1 MIAGRH
7 ERTRANVVAAAAVTG
22 SLVAA
27 AACFNGCSTWKAPEM
42 AKPLAEPLSYRA
54 PYAAARPTMTGL
66 LESGA
71 WAAAPWTEDF
81 ADIEGA
87 RKPVPAYRTRAK
99 MLWDEQFLY
108 IGAELTEPHVW
119 STLGKHDEIVFHD
132 TDFEAF
138 IDPNGDGREYY
149 EIEINARGTVFDL
162 FLHRSYREGAPA
174 IHEWDAA
181 GMAKGCF
188 VQGTAD
194 DSRDVDRTWT
204 VELAIPWSAFVPP
217 RDARID
223 ALPAD
228 QRDFGDRARNGA
240 SPAAGDTWRI
250 NFSRVQWRHNHE
262 TLDAANM
269 RTGAPHAG
277 DGTPYV
283 KRPLPEDNWVWSPQW
298 AIDMHLPQF
307 WGKVTFVR

>member
-1 MIAGRH
+1 MSARL
-7 ERTRANVVAAAAVTG
+7 RANVVAAAAVTG

-27 AACFNGCSTWKAPEM
+27 AACSTWKAPGV
-42 AKPLAEPLSYRA
+42 AAPLAEPLSYRA
-54 PYAAARPTMTGL
+54 RFTPVRPAFGGS
-66 LESGA
+66 LEQGA
-71 WAAAPWTEDF
+71 WAMAPWTEDF
-81 ADIEGA
+81 VDIEGP
-87 RKPVPAYRTRAK
+87 RKPAPAYRTRAK
-99 MLWDEQFLY
+99 LLWDDGWLY
-108 IGAELTEPHVW
+108 VGAELAEPHVW
-119 STLGKHDEIVFHD
+119 STLAKHDEIVFHD
-132 TDFEAF
+132 NDFEAF

-240 SPAAGDTWRI
+240 APAAGDTWRI

-277 DGTPYV
+277 DGTTYV

>member
-1 MIAGRH
+1 MIARRH

-27 AACFNGCSTWKAPEM
+27 AACSTWKAPGV
-42 AKPLAEPLSYRA
+42 AAPLAEPLSYRA
-54 PYAAARPTMTGL
+54 RFTPVRPAFGGS
-66 LESGA
+66 LEQGA
-71 WAAAPWTEDF
+71 WAMAPWTEDF
-81 ADIEGA
+81 VDIEGP
-87 RKPVPAYRTRAK
+87 RKPAPAYRTRAK
-99 MLWDEQFLY
+99 LLWDDGWLY
-108 IGAELTEPHVW
+108 VGAELAEPHVW
-119 STLGKHDEIVFHD
+119 STLAKHDEIVFHD
-132 TDFEAF
+132 NDFEAF

-217 RDARID
+217 HDARID

-228 QRDFGDRARNGA
+228 QRDFGDRARKGA
-240 SPAAGDTWRI
+240 APAAGDTWRI

-277 DGTPYV
+277 DGTTYV

-307 WGKVTFVR
+307 WGRVTFVR

>member
-1 MIAGRH
+1 
-7 ERTRANVVAAAAVTG
+7 
-22 SLVAA
+22 
-27 AACFNGCSTWKAPEM
+27 
-42 AKPLAEPLSYRA
+42 
-54 PYAAARPTMTGL
+54 
-66 LESGA
+66 
-71 WAAAPWTEDF
+71 
-81 ADIEGA
+81 
-87 RKPVPAYRTRAK
+87 
-99 MLWDEQFLY
+99 
-108 IGAELTEPHVW
+108 
-119 STLGKHDEIVFHD
+119 
-132 TDFEAF
+132 
-138 IDPNGDGREYY
+138 
-149 EIEINARGTVFDL
+149 VFDL

-223 ALPAD
+223 ALPAG

-240 SPAAGDTWRI
+240 APAAGDTWRI

>member
-1 MIAGRH
+1 
-7 ERTRANVVAAAAVTG
+7 
-22 SLVAA
+22 
-27 AACFNGCSTWKAPEM
+27 M

-54 PYAAARPTMTGL
+54 PYAVARPAMTGL

-99 MLWDEQFLY
+99 MLWDEKFLY

-119 STLGKHDEIVFHD
+119 STLKKHDEIVFHD
-132 TDFEAF
+132 NDFEVF

-149 EIEINARGTVFDL
+149 EIEINAQGTVFDL

-240 SPAAGDTWRI
+240 APAAGDTWRI

-277 DGTPYV
+277 DGTTYV

>member
-1 MIAGRH
+1 
-7 ERTRANVVAAAAVTG
+7 
-22 SLVAA
+22 
-27 AACFNGCSTWKAPEM
+27 M

-81 ADIEGA
+81 ADIEGS

-99 MLWDEQFLY
+99 MLWDEKFLY

-132 TDFEAF
+132 NDFEAF
-138 IDPNGDGREYY
+138 IDPEGDGREYY

-174 IHEWDAA
+174 IHEWDAV

-204 VELAIPWSAFVPP
+204 VELAIPWTAFVPP
-217 RDARID
+217 HDARID
-223 ALPAD
+223 ALPAG

-240 SPAAGDTWRI
+240 APAAGDTWRI